1 MVRRLAFALACIL
14 SATATGPA
22 LAQSSDRKL
31 FELGASQEEVWARFG
46 KPKSFYV
53 PRLGHNIPPSEYP
66 NAISF
71 WGIVHDVYTFR
82 TDRSE
87 YEVRVGYMPDSSE
100 SKLHPK
106 LRVSRVEFIADKPA
120 PADTILNDLAEA
132 RALCQGGCSMLAKIS
147 GYAPFIMAFPSIPS
161 DQQLVA
167 ASVAAGARQTP
178 VGSDYRLHYVPSL
191 QLTWDEAISIR
202 TSFDGIPWGVHP
214 IESVVIQAGDPEF
227 EQHMSKTS
235 GGFRPLKSLGS
246 WQPKPSEKMVF

>member
-1 MVRRLAFALACIL
+1 MVRRFAFALAFLI
-14 SATATGPA
+14 SSIAAGAAWAQAPA
-22 LAQSSDRKL
+22 RKL

-46 KPKSFYV
+46 RPKSFYV
-53 PRLGHNIPPSEYP
+53 PRLGHNIPPSEYA

-132 RALCQGGCSMLAKIS
+132 RSLCEAGCSMLAKIS
-147 GYAPFIMAFPSIPS
+147 GYAPFIMAFPLTPS
-161 DQQLVA
+161 DQQLMA

-178 VGSDYRLHYVPSL
+178 VGSDYPLRYVPSL

-202 TSFDGIPWGVHP
+202 TSFDAIPWGIHP
-214 IESVVIQAGDPEF
+214 IESVVIHLGDPEF

-235 GGFRPLKSLGS
+235 AGLQPLRSLGS
-246 WQPKPSEKMVF
+246 WQPKPSERVVF